1 MHVGQTAFLR
11 FSAFDQRTTPEIDGT
26 VMIVSA
32 DLVQNDKTNERYYSA
47 RIAIPPQKIQDL
59 GLTVLPGMPVEA
71 FIRTDDRTV
80 VSYLMKPLN
89 DQIRKAF
96 RER

>member
-1 MHVGQTAFLR
+1 M
-11 FSAFDQRTTPEIDGT
+11 
-26 VMIVSA
+26 
-32 DLVQNDKTNERYYSA
+32 
-47 RIAIPPQKIQDL
+47 RIAIPPERLQEL
-59 GLTVLPGMPVEA
+59 GLTLLPGMPVET

-89 DQIRKAF
+89 DQIKKAF

>member
-1 MHVGQTAFLR
+1 
-11 FSAFDQRTTPEIDGT
+11 
-26 VMIVSA
+26 
-32 DLVQNDKTNERYYSA
+32 
-47 RIAIPPQKIQDL
+47 
-59 GLTVLPGMPVEA
+59 MPVEA

-89 DQIRKAF
+89 DQIMKAF